1 MSYELRNDETLGEGM
16 RRIICRQIE
25 GAIDASTTERNG
37 KDSPVHETRK
47 HLKKARAAVRMISDE
62 VLHAHFRREHR
73 CLRNVARLI
82 SEIRDAEVRL
92 QTVRELRELS
102 PRSKNRNF
110 RETEELL
117 AFELDSF
124 FAAFSDWQI
133 EAKTKL
139 TRVRDRIARWPIE
152 DLTCKAM
159 RQAAQR
165 SYKRGRQALRR
176 ALKKPTTKN
185 FHAFRKEAKQL
196 WYQLRIL
203 RPLHPPILK
212 ELGDELKMIGQ
223 HLGHAHD
230 LAFLA
235 ERLKTTGGT
244 GRRRRGGRALGGL
257 IDTRQKELERMGGA
271 LGERFYAQPAGN
283 FGCRLAEYFA
293 EWETAKIRCS
303 RTAETIEA

>member
-1 MSYELRNDETLGEGM
+1 MSYELRNNETMGEGM

-25 GAIDASTTERNG
+25 GAIEASTTERNG
-37 KDSPVHETRK
+37 KESPVHETRK
-47 HLKKARAAVRMISDE
+47 HLKKARAAVRMISGE
-62 VLHAHFRREHR
+62 VLHPHFRREHR
-73 CLRNVARLI
+73 CLRTVARLI

-102 PRSKNRNF
+102 PRNKDRNF

-117 AFELDSF
+117 AFELESF

-133 EAKTKL
+133 EARTKL
-139 TRVRDRIARWPIE
+139 TRSRDRIARWSIG
-152 DLTCKAM
+152 DLTCKTM
-159 RQAAQR
+159 RQAAQH

-176 ALKKPTTKN
+176 ALKKPTPEN
-185 FHAFRKEAKQL
+185 FHSFRKEAKQL
-196 WYQLRIL
+196 WYQIRIL

-223 HLGHAHD
+223 HLGHGHD

-235 ERLKTTGGT
+235 ERLKTTGST
-244 GRRRRGGRALGGL
+244 GRRRRGGRALSGL
-257 IDTRQKELERMGGA
+257 IDARQKELQRMAGA
-271 LGERFYAQPAGN
+271 LGGRFYAQRARD
-283 FGCRLAEYFA
+283 FGRRLAKYFA
-293 EWETAKIRCS
+293 EWETAKGRCS